1 MSKKMKNVSKL
12 SHIALV
18 VSDIEKMIDFYQYF
32 AEMSLIHRR
41 IDEEVNVAWLKLGAP
56 SELTIVMIENK
67 NLNETGY
74 QRMNHFGFDCTSK
87 EAVDNISVK
96 AKNYNCIKYN
106 PFCGG
111 EILGYLCVI
120 EDPDGNQLEFAY
132 GQMRT
137 D

>member
-1 MSKKMKNVSKL
+1 MKNVSKL

-18 VSDIEKMIDFYQYF
+18 VSDIEKTIDFYQYF

-41 IDEEVNVAWLKLGAP
+41 IDEGVTVAWLKLGAP
-56 SELTIVMIENK
+56 NELTIVMIENK
-67 NLNETGY
+67 NLNANGY
-74 QRMNHFGFDCTSK
+74 QRMNHFGFDCPSK
-87 EAVDNISVK
+87 EAVDNIAIK

-106 PFCGG
+106 PFYGG
-111 EILGYLCVI
+111 EVLGYLCVI